1 MDTVFVP
8 IGPCCYTT
16 EYIKNS
22 GLRNHSYPFDWIFSS
37 IEMVNHCIN
46 DKFKMF

>member
-22 GLRNHSYPFDWIFSS
+22 GHRNHSYPFDWIFQVLKWLIILSTT
-37 IEMVNHCIN
+37 NL
-46 DKFKMF
+46 K

>member
-1 MDTVFVP
+1 MATEIIS
-8 IGPCCYTT
+8 IGSCCYTT

-22 GLRNHSYPFDWIFSS
+22 GLCNHSYPFGWIVSS